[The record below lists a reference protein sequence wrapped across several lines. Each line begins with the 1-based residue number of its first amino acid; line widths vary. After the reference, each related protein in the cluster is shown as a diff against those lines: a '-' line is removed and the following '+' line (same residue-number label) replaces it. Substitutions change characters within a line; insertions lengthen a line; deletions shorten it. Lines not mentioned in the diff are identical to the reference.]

1 VSALPHPTASAPIAP
16 APAPAAGGPA
26 PCRRAR
32 TPSVGGLPANTP
44 AVVDPGVR
52 LFAEMFGDP
61 VVHNARLFIALLV
74 LAAVALAEAC
84 ALWRLVPLRTVVPYL
99 VHAGTEGVVAQVVEA
114 RAYRPDANMVKAG
127 LAAWVD
133 QLMVLDA
140 YRTRDN
146 LRRSTALLRGKAVAE
161 HRAFID
167 AERPFERLL
176 ATPDLTR
183 ESKVGSVDVS
193 TQGIAFVFVTTSER
207 IGSREPLVRRWRFT
221 VHYTLVAPTE
231 EQEILANPVGLAI
244 SHFERAQDPA

>member
-1 VSALPHPTASAPIAP
+1 V
-16 APAPAAGGPA
+16 
-26 PCRRAR
+26 
-32 TPSVGGLPANTP
+32 NTP

-61 VVHNARLFIALLV
+61 VVNNARLFVAMLV
-74 LAAVALAEAC
+74 LGLVALAEAC

-99 VHAGTEGVVAQVVEA
+99 VQASADGVVSRVVEA
-114 RAYRPDANMVKAG
+114 RAYRPDANLVKAG

-140 YRTRDN
+140 YRTREN

-161 HRAFID
+161 HRAWIE

-183 ESKVGSVDVS
+183 ESQVGSVDAS
-193 TQGIAFVFVTTSER
+193 TPGIAFVFVTTTER
-207 IGSREPLVRRWRFT
+207 VASRDPLVRRWRFT
-221 VHYTLVAPTE
+221 VHYTLVAPSDE
-231 EQEILANPVGLAI
+231 HEILTNPLGLAI
-244 SHFERAQDPA
+244 SHFERAQDNG